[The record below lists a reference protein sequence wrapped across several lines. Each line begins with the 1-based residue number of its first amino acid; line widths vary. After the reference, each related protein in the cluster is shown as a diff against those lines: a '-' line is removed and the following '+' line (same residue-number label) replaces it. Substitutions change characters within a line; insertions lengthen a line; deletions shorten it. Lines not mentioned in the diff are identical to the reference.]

1 MTPSIKPTK
10 PSSVKSTSA
19 AILRNL
25 AWGVMLL
32 FALLLFTIAS
42 RYLTFD
48 PEVYFPEQRAVYIA
62 YTFGIVS
69 HIAGSMLALIIG
81 PFQFLPV
88 LRRGRSLKVHRWL
101 GRIYLAGVLVGGLS
115 GLYMAFLAYGGLVA
129 KLGFATLA
137 LLWLFSA
144 VMAYQHIRH
153 KEIQQHKEWMIRNY
167 ALTFGAVTLRLW
179 LGVFQAVG
187 LEFITSYMIVAWL
200 AWIPNLLVAEWM
212 IRRKQL
218 ASVAPSKQV

>member
-1 MTPSIKPTK
+1 MTPSIKPTHT
-10 PSSVKSTSA
+10 SSVKSTPSV
-19 AILRNL
+19 ILKRVG
-25 AWGVMLL
+25 WGVMLL
-32 FALLLFTIAS
+32 LALLLFVLAS
-42 RYLTFD
+42 NYLTLD
-48 PEVYFPEQRAVYIA
+48 PEVYFPQQRAVYIA
-62 YTFGIVS
+62 HTFGIIS
-69 HIAGSMLALIIG
+69 HIVGAMLATIIG
-81 PFQFLPV
+81 AFQFLPA
-88 LRRGRSLKVHRWL
+88 LRRGRFLEVHRWL
-101 GRIYLAGVLVGGLS
+101 GRLYLGGVLVGGLS

-179 LGVFQAVG
+179 LGVFQVVG
-187 LEFITSYMIVAWL
+187 LEFLTSYMIVAWL

-212 IRRKQL
+212 IRR
-218 ASVAPSKQV
+218 SKQENSKELTV